1 MADVRVAAD
10 DRRDAEFGARRRP
23 PAARAP
29 RAAAPAGQNRRR
41 RVPAEGS
48 GDGPKLCA
56 PPSAILTGMLQA
68 NGSPRARPLTPH
80 LTPPDPEARADL
92 LGDDG
97 GAGAEIALLALLA
110 LRGHL
115 LGLGL
120 RLAVLELYM
129 MNLN

>member
-1 MADVRVAAD
+1 MRSSARQRAA
-10 DRRDAEFGARRRP
+10 ARP
-23 PAARAP
+23 PARVL

-41 RVPAEGS
+41 RGPAEGS

-56 PPSAILTGMLQA
+56 PPSAILTSMLQA

-80 LTPPDPEARADL
+80 LTPHPRTPPQARADL

-110 LRGHL
+110 LRGAHL

-129 MNLN
+129 MYLN